1 MLFLFDK
8 PFYIRTQNNIL
19 ATMRGTVLIIDD
31 EKQLRGLLKRI
42 VELEDYTV
50 LEAGDLK
57 TAWKI
62 LEQHTIQVVLSD
74 VKLPDG
80 NGVDF
85 TLKLKNQYPALEIIV
100 MTAYGTIQDGVKAMK
115 NGAFDYLVKGDDNE
129 KIIPMLSLAMDKAK
143 ATQNTLK
150 TDSTEAT
157 TVGFAK
163 VLGKAKPIVEVISL
177 AQKVA
182 KTDTT
187 VLLTGETGTGKEVF
201 ANAIHQ
207 ESTRRDKAFVA
218 VNCSTFSREILESE
232 LFGHK
237 AGAFTGAIKDK
248 KGLFE
253 EADGGT
259 IFLDEI
265 GEMSLDLQAKLLRV
279 LETGTFMKVGDTK
292 LLKVNTRV
300 ISATNRDLAKEA
312 HEGHFRADLYYRL
325 SVFQIQLP
333 PLRQRKAD
341 IELLAKAFLKG
352 FSKRFQL
359 PMPAIP
365 KVFLEKL
372 EQYEWQGNIR
382 ELRNVMERALIL
394 SEDGQLTL
402 ESLPYH
408 IQFPSLENSSDV
420 ASSEATSSE
429 AASSFNLQTI
439 EKQHIQKVLQH
450 TKGNKTETARLLN
463 IGLTTLYR
471 KIEEYQI
478 K

>member
-1 MLFLFDK
+1 MK
-8 PFYIRTQNNIL
+8 
-19 ATMRGTVLIIDD
+19 GTVLIIDD

-42 VELEDYTV
+42 IELEDYTV
-50 LEAGDLK
+50 WEVGDLK
-57 TAWKI
+57 SAWKI
-62 LEQHTIQVVLSD
+62 LENQAIQVVLSD

-85 TLKLKNQYPALEIIV
+85 TQKFKEKYPSLEIIV
-100 MTAYGTIQDGVKAMK
+100 MTAYGTIQDGIKAMK

-129 KIIPMLSLAMDKAK
+129 KILPMLSLAMDKVQNQ
-143 ATQNTLK
+143 TQSIQPKNH
-150 TDSTEAT
+150 
-157 TVGFAK
+157 GFEK
-163 VLGKAKPIVEVISL
+163 VLGKSKQIKEVISL

-207 ESTRRDKAFVA
+207 ESKRASQNFVA
-218 VNCSTFSREILESE
+218 VNCATFSREILESE

-237 AGAFTGAIKDK
+237 AGAFTGATKDK

-279 LETGTFMKVGDTK
+279 LETGTFIKVGDTK
-292 LLKVNTRV
+292 LIKVDVRI
-300 ISATNRDLAKEA
+300 ISATNRDLSKEA
-312 HEGHFRADLYYRL
+312 NEGHFRSDLFYRL
-325 SVFQIQLP
+325 SVFQIALP
-333 PLRQRKAD
+333 PLRERKTD
-341 IELLAKAFLKG
+341 IEVLARFFAKDFAKKFNISIADLQEDFLT
-352 FSKRFQL
+352 
-359 PMPAIP
+359 
-365 KVFLEKL
+365 KL
-372 EQYEWQGNIR
+372 TNYEWQGNIR
-382 ELRNVMERALIL
+382 ELRNVIERTIIL
-394 SEDGQLTL
+394 NENGHLTV
-402 ESLPYH
+402 ESLPIA
-408 IQFPSLENSSDV
+408 IQFPAENLSSKNLN
-420 ASSEATSSE
+420 
-429 AASSFNLQTI
+429 SFDLQSI

-471 KIEEYQI
+471 KIEEYGI
-478 K
+478 I

>member
-1 MLFLFDK
+1 MK
-8 PFYIRTQNNIL
+8 
-19 ATMRGTVLIIDD
+19 GTVLIIDD

-42 VELEDYTV
+42 IELEDYTV
-50 LEAGDLK
+50 WEVGDLK
-57 TAWKI
+57 SAWKI
-62 LEQHTIQVVLSD
+62 LENQAIQVVLSD

-85 TLKLKNQYPALEIIV
+85 TQKFKEKFPSLEIIV
-100 MTAYGTIQDGVKAMK
+100 MTAYGTIQDGIKAMK

-129 KIIPMLSLAMDKAK
+129 KILPMLSLAMDKV
-143 ATQNTLK
+143 QNQSQSVQPK
-150 TDSTEAT
+150 NQ
-157 TVGFAK
+157 GFEK
-163 VLGKAKPIVEVISL
+163 VLGKSKQIKEVISL

-207 ESTRRDKAFVA
+207 ESKRASQNFVA
-218 VNCSTFSREILESE
+218 VNCATFSREILESE

-237 AGAFTGAIKDK
+237 VGAFTGATKDK

-279 LETGTFMKVGDTK
+279 LETGTFIKVGDTK
-292 LLKVNTRV
+292 LIKVDVRI
-300 ISATNRDLAKEA
+300 ISATNRDLSKEA
-312 HEGHFRADLYYRL
+312 NEGHFRSDLFYRL
-325 SVFQIQLP
+325 SVFQIALP
-333 PLRQRKAD
+333 PLRERKTD
-341 IELLAKAFLKG
+341 IEVLA
-352 FSKRFQL
+352 RFFAKDFAKKFNITIADLQED
-359 PMPAIP
+359 
-365 KVFLEKL
+365 FLEKL
-372 EQYEWQGNIR
+372 SNYDWQGNIR
-382 ELRNVMERALIL
+382 ELRNVIERTIIL
-394 SEDGQLTL
+394 NENGHLTV
-402 ESLPYH
+402 ESLPIA
-408 IQFPSLENSSDV
+408 IQFPAENLSSK
-420 ASSEATSSE
+420 TLN
-429 AASSFNLQTI
+429 SFDLQSI

-471 KIEEYQI
+471 KIEEYGI
-478 K
+478 G

>member
-1 MLFLFDK
+1 MK
-8 PFYIRTQNNIL
+8 
-19 ATMRGTVLIIDD
+19 GTVLIIDD

-42 VELEDYTV
+42 IELEDYTV
-50 LEAGDLK
+50 WEVGDLK
-57 TAWKI
+57 SAWKI
-62 LEQHTIQVVLSD
+62 LENQAIQVVLSD

-85 TLKLKNQYPALEIIV
+85 TQKFKEKFPSLEIIV
-100 MTAYGTIQDGVKAMK
+100 MTAYGTIQDGIKAMK

-129 KIIPMLSLAMDKAK
+129 KILPMLSLAMDKVQNQ
-143 ATQNTLK
+143 TQSIQPKNQ
-150 TDSTEAT
+150 
-157 TVGFAK
+157 GFEK
-163 VLGKAKPIVEVISL
+163 VLGKSKQIKEVISL

-207 ESTRRDKAFVA
+207 ESKRASKNFVA
-218 VNCSTFSREILESE
+218 VNCATFSREILESE

-237 AGAFTGAIKDK
+237 SGAFTGATKDK

-279 LETGTFMKVGDTK
+279 LETGTFIKVGDTK
-292 LLKVNTRV
+292 LIKVDVRI
-300 ISATNRDLAKEA
+300 ISATNRDLSKEA
-312 HEGHFRADLYYRL
+312 NEGHFRSDLFYRL
-325 SVFQIQLP
+325 SVFQIALP
-333 PLRQRKAD
+333 PLRERKTD
-341 IELLAKAFLKG
+341 IEVLA
-352 FSKRFQL
+352 RFFAKDFAKKFNITIADLQED
-359 PMPAIP
+359 
-365 KVFLEKL
+365 FLEKL
-372 EQYEWQGNIR
+372 SNYDWQGNIR
-382 ELRNVMERALIL
+382 ELRNVIERTIIL
-394 SEDGQLTL
+394 NENGQLTV
-402 ESLPYH
+402 ESLPIA
-408 IQFPSLENSSDV
+408 IQFPAENISSK
-420 ASSEATSSE
+420 TFN
-429 AASSFNLQTI
+429 SFDLQSI

-471 KIEEYQI
+471 KIEEYGI
-478 K
+478 G

>member
-279 LETGTFMKVGDTK
+279 DRK
-292 LLKVNTRV
+292 
-300 ISATNRDLAKEA
+300 
-312 HEGHFRADLYYRL
+312 
-325 SVFQIQLP
+325 SV
-333 PLRQRKAD
+333 
-341 IELLAKAFLKG
+341 
-352 FSKRFQL
+352 
-359 PMPAIP
+359 
-365 KVFLEKL
+365 V
-372 EQYEWQGNIR
+372 
-382 ELRNVMERALIL
+382 
-394 SEDGQLTL
+394 
-402 ESLPYH
+402 
-408 IQFPSLENSSDV
+408 
-420 ASSEATSSE
+420 
-429 AASSFNLQTI
+429 
-439 EKQHIQKVLQH
+439 
-450 TKGNKTETARLLN
+450 
-463 IGLTTLYR
+463 
-471 KIEEYQI
+471 
-478 K
+478 